1 MKLLN
6 VSKTYYN
13 KNNTVTAL
21 KDINLSFEDQGITF
35 IIGSSG
41 CGKTTLLN
49 IMSGQDQDY
58 EGKVICDGHVEVI
71 EQDIYLFEAMSVY
84 DNLWLICNDKEK
96 INSLL
101 ERFDLVE
108 YANQKVKL
116 LSIGQKKRVQIIR
129 ALLLETQYLLCDEPT
144 AALDH
149 ENGQQV
155 MNTLKEI
162 SKEVGV
168 IVVTHEI
175 ALVDQYASRVI
186 KMDQGIIESDS
197 HQIDNINEI
206 PVKSK
211 ISKQSFKQHF
221 FLATK
226 GSLAR
231 PFELIVKLL
240 LIFTTVFTVFVATS
254 LFTSFSNAVDNKNI
268 WRTSQNII
276 ITEPNE
282 GNDELDVDGKFIDE
296 NFEGY
301 YFYDLYDKADIQLV
315 KDNVEGILG
324 YQCGLNSNRFSMLYG
339 SYFDAKTIDE
349 VKKLVEDGQKKYDE
363 TGQIPFEDF
372 VFYKNQ
378 LGYYMANYPDGN
390 WPKGRII
397 TSDVYYKVFFDEQ
410 GISSNL
416 PGHGVTNTIYIS
428 DLMDFEVIPYQ
439 LFDCTKMELKEGKH
453 PVNDNEIIINDDV
466 AQRLKT
472 YYSLSDISELIGYEC
487 PLNFLFES
495 ETLTNII
502 ITGISYNDNNNENQ
516 IFFRDGAFNQ
526 IVNEFYNI
534 DSDKI
539 KYQFLNFI
547 VDDGVDSQKVVKE
560 LDSILESKESHFVLY
575 NESNMVEQS
584 EYQNPLYFYL
594 FVGALFVGIIIIYI
608 LIQGIHKQRTIK
620 EMIIQRRYGY
630 NSLIIIVIETA
641 IMMMI
646 GGVIQMLSLTYLC
659 NWLNQLANSLN
670 YAIAIDYNYFVY
682 LFSFVIAVI
691 VVMAIEGGLY
701 ALRTKKYQQEL

>member
-71 EQDIYLFEAMSVY
+71 EQDILLFEAMCVY

-186 KMDQGIIESDS
+186 KMNQGVIESDS
-197 HQIDNINEI
+197 HQIDNINEVA
-206 PVKSK
+206 VKSK

-221 FLATK
+221 LLATK

-282 GNDELDVDGKFIDE
+282 GNDEILAASDRYDE
-296 NFEGY
+296 LYNGY
-301 YFYDLYDKADIQLV
+301 YIYDLYDKKDIQLV
-315 KDNVEGILG
+315 KDNVDGVIG
-324 YQCGLNSNRFSMLYG
+324 YRCGLDNERFSLSYG
-339 SYFDAKTIDE
+339 SYFDMKTVDE
-349 VKKLVEDGQKKYDE
+349 VKKMVEDGQKKYDE

-372 VFYKNQ
+372 EYYKNE
-378 LGYYMANYPDGN
+378 LGYYNYTYPNGN
-390 WPKGRII
+390 WPKEPIVINYTYYRAFSRNDEGYVINGDGENNII
-397 TSDVYYKVFFDEQ
+397 YLSDKKDYA
-410 GISSNL
+410 L
-416 PGHGVTNTIYIS
+416 
-428 DLMDFEVIPYQ
+428 IPYQ
-439 LFDCTKMELKEGKH
+439 LFDVKKIALKAGKY
-453 PVNDNEIIINDDV
+453 PVNDNEIIINNDV
-466 AQRLKT
+466 AQELKD
-472 YYSLSDISELIGYEC
+472 YFGLSDIDELIGQEY
-487 PLNFLFES
+487 PYYYKYINK
-495 ETLTNII
+495 II
-502 ITGISYNDNNNENQ
+502 ANLKIVGISYNENDNENQ
-516 IFFRDGAFNQ
+516 VFFREGAFSR
-526 IVNEFYNI
+526 I
-534 DSDKI
+534 DEEYFDTDQEKI

-547 VDDGVDSQKVVKE
+547 IDENADVKKIVEE
-560 LDSILESKESHFVLY
+560 LDSILESKDSHFVLY

-630 NSLIIIVIETA
+630 NSLIVIVIETA

>member
-35 IIGSSG
+35 IIGPSG

-58 EGKVICDGHVEVI
+58 EGEVICDGHVEVI

-101 ERFDLVE
+101 ERFDLVD

-282 GNDELDVDGKFIDE
+282 GNDEILAASDRYDE
-296 NFEGY
+296 LYNGY
-301 YFYDLYDKADIQLV
+301 YIYDLYDKKDIQLV
-315 KDNVEGILG
+315 KDNVDGVIG
-324 YQCGLNSNRFSMLYG
+324 YRCGLDNERFSLSYG
-339 SYFDAKTIDE
+339 SYFDMKTVDE
-349 VKKLVEDGQKKYDE
+349 VKKMVEDGQKKYDE

-372 VFYKNQ
+372 EYYKNE
-378 LGYYMANYPDGN
+378 LGYYNYTYPNGN
-390 WPKGRII
+390 WPKEPIVINYTYYRAFSRNDEGYVINGDGENNII
-397 TSDVYYKVFFDEQ
+397 YLSDKKDYA
-410 GISSNL
+410 L
-416 PGHGVTNTIYIS
+416 
-428 DLMDFEVIPYQ
+428 IPYQ
-439 LFDCTKMELKEGKH
+439 LFDVKKIALKAGKY
-453 PVNDNEIIINDDV
+453 PVNDNEIIINNDV
-466 AQRLKT
+466 AQELKD
-472 YYSLSDISELIGYEC
+472 YFGLSDIDELIGQEY
-487 PLNFLFES
+487 PYYYKYINK
-495 ETLTNII
+495 II
-502 ITGISYNDNNNENQ
+502 ANLKIVGISYNENDNENQ
-516 IFFRDGAFNQ
+516 VFFREGAFSR
-526 IVNEFYNI
+526 I
-534 DSDKI
+534 DEEYFDTDQEKI

-547 VDDGVDSQKVVKE
+547 IDENADVKKIVEE
-560 LDSILESKESHFVLY
+560 LDSILESKDSHFVLY

-630 NSLIIIVIETA
+630 NSLIVIVIETA

>member
-49 IMSGQDQDY
+49 IMSGHDQDY
-58 EGKVICDGHVEVI
+58 EGEVICDGHVEVI

-84 DNLWLICNDKEK
+84 DNLWLICNNKEK

-108 YANQKVKL
+108 YAHQKVKL

-282 GNDELDVDGKFIDE
+282 GNDEILAASDRYDE
-296 NFEGY
+296 LYNGY
-301 YFYDLYDKADIQLV
+301 YIYDLYDKKDIQLV
-315 KDNVEGILG
+315 KDNVDGVIG
-324 YQCGLNSNRFSMLYG
+324 YRCGLDNERFSLSYG
-339 SYFDAKTIDE
+339 SYFDMKTVDE
-349 VKKLVEDGQKKYDE
+349 VKKMVEDGQKKYDE

-372 VFYKNQ
+372 EYYKNE
-378 LGYYMANYPDGN
+378 LGYYNYTYPNGN
-390 WPKGRII
+390 WPKEPIVINYTYYRAFSRNDEGYVINGDGENNII
-397 TSDVYYKVFFDEQ
+397 YLSDKKDYA
-410 GISSNL
+410 L
-416 PGHGVTNTIYIS
+416 
-428 DLMDFEVIPYQ
+428 IPYQ
-439 LFDCTKMELKEGKH
+439 LFDVKKIALKAGKY
-453 PVNDNEIIINDDV
+453 PVNDNEIIINNDV
-466 AQRLKT
+466 AQELKD
-472 YYSLSDISELIGYEC
+472 YFGLSDIDELIGQEY
-487 PLNFLFES
+487 PYYYKYINK
-495 ETLTNII
+495 II
-502 ITGISYNDNNNENQ
+502 ANLKIVGISYNENDNENQ
-516 IFFRDGAFNQ
+516 VFFREGAFSR
-526 IVNEFYNI
+526 I
-534 DSDKI
+534 DEEYFDTDQEKI

-547 VDDGVDSQKVVKE
+547 IDENADVKKIVEE
-560 LDSILESKESHFVLY
+560 LDSILESKDSHFVLY

-682 LFSFVIAVI
+682 LFSFAIAVI

>member
-49 IMSGQDQDY
+49 IMSGHDQDY

-71 EQDIYLFEAMSVY
+71 EQDILLFEAMCVY

-96 INSLL
+96 ISSLL

-197 HQIDNINEI
+197 HQIDNNNEVL
-206 PVKSK
+206 VKSK

-282 GNDELDVDGKFIDE
+282 GNDEILAASDRYDE
-296 NFEGY
+296 LYNGY
-301 YFYDLYDKADIQLV
+301 YIYDLYDKKDIQLV
-315 KDNVEGILG
+315 KDNVDGVIG
-324 YQCGLNSNRFSMLYG
+324 YRCGLDNERFSLSYG
-339 SYFDAKTIDE
+339 SYFDMKTVDE
-349 VKKLVEDGQKKYDE
+349 VKKMVEDGQKKYDE

-372 VFYKNQ
+372 EYYKNE
-378 LGYYMANYPDGN
+378 LGYYNYTYPNGN
-390 WPKGRII
+390 WPKEPIVINYTYYRAFSRNDEGYVINGDGENNII
-397 TSDVYYKVFFDEQ
+397 YLSDKKDYA
-410 GISSNL
+410 L
-416 PGHGVTNTIYIS
+416 
-428 DLMDFEVIPYQ
+428 IPYQ
-439 LFDCTKMELKEGKH
+439 LFDVKKIALKAGKY
-453 PVNDNEIIINDDV
+453 PVNDNEIIINNDV
-466 AQRLKT
+466 AQELKD
-472 YYSLSDISELIGYEC
+472 YFGLSDIDELIGQEY
-487 PLNFLFES
+487 PYYYKYINK
-495 ETLTNII
+495 II
-502 ITGISYNDNNNENQ
+502 ANLKIVGISYNENDNENQ
-516 IFFRDGAFNQ
+516 VFFREGAFSR
-526 IVNEFYNI
+526 I
-534 DSDKI
+534 DEEYFDTDQEKI

-547 VDDGVDSQKVVKE
+547 VDDGVDSQKVVEE

>member
-35 IIGSSG
+35 IIGPSG

-58 EGKVICDGHVEVI
+58 EGEVICDGHVEVI

-101 ERFDLVE
+101 ERFDLVD

-197 HQIDNINEI
+197 HQIDNINEVL
-206 PVKSK
+206 VKSK

-282 GNDELDVDGKFIDE
+282 GNDEILAASDRYDE
-296 NFEGY
+296 LYNGY
-301 YFYDLYDKADIQLV
+301 YIYDLYDKKDIQLV
-315 KDNVEGILG
+315 KDNVDGVIG
-324 YQCGLNSNRFSMLYG
+324 YRCGLDNERFSLSYG
-339 SYFDAKTIDE
+339 SYFDMKTVDE
-349 VKKLVEDGQKKYDE
+349 VKKMVEDGQKKYDE

-372 VFYKNQ
+372 EYYKNE
-378 LGYYMANYPDGN
+378 LGYYNYTYPNGN
-390 WPKGRII
+390 WPKEPIVINYTYYRAFSRNDEGYVINGDGENNII
-397 TSDVYYKVFFDEQ
+397 YLSDKKDYA
-410 GISSNL
+410 L
-416 PGHGVTNTIYIS
+416 
-428 DLMDFEVIPYQ
+428 IPYQ
-439 LFDCTKMELKEGKH
+439 LFDVKKIALKAGKY
-453 PVNDNEIIINDDV
+453 PVNDNEIIINNDV
-466 AQRLKT
+466 AQELKD
-472 YYSLSDISELIGYEC
+472 YFGLSDIDELIGQEY
-487 PLNFLFES
+487 PYYYKYINK
-495 ETLTNII
+495 II
-502 ITGISYNDNNNENQ
+502 ANLKIVGISYNENDNENQ
-516 IFFRDGAFNQ
+516 VFFREGAFSR
-526 IVNEFYNI
+526 I
-534 DSDKI
+534 DEEYFDTDQEKI

-547 VDDGVDSQKVVKE
+547 IDENADVKKIVEE
-560 LDSILESKESHFVLY
+560 LDSILESKDSHFVLY

>member
-35 IIGSSG
+35 IIGPSG

-58 EGKVICDGHVEVI
+58 EGEVICDGHVEVI

-101 ERFDLVE
+101 ERFDLVD

-197 HQIDNINEI
+197 HQIDNINEVL
-206 PVKSK
+206 VKSK

-282 GNDELDVDGKFIDE
+282 GNDEILAASDRYDE
-296 NFEGY
+296 LYNGY
-301 YFYDLYDKADIQLV
+301 YIYDLYDKNDIQLV
-315 KDNVEGILG
+315 KDNVDGVIG
-324 YQCGLNSNRFSMLYG
+324 YRCGLDNERFSLSYG
-339 SYFDAKTIDE
+339 SYFDMKTVDE
-349 VKKLVEDGQKKYDE
+349 VKKMVEDGQKKYDE

-372 VFYKNQ
+372 EYYKNE
-378 LGYYMANYPDGN
+378 LGYYNYTYPNGN
-390 WPKGRII
+390 WPKEPIVINYTYYRAFSRNDEGYVINGDGENNII
-397 TSDVYYKVFFDEQ
+397 YLSDKKDYA
-410 GISSNL
+410 L
-416 PGHGVTNTIYIS
+416 
-428 DLMDFEVIPYQ
+428 IPYQ
-439 LFDCTKMELKEGKH
+439 LFDVKKIALKAGKY
-453 PVNDNEIIINDDV
+453 PVNDNEIIINNDV
-466 AQRLKT
+466 AQELKD
-472 YYSLSDISELIGYEC
+472 YFGLSDIDELIGQEY
-487 PLNFLFES
+487 PYYYKYINKVIANLK
-495 ETLTNII
+495 IV
-502 ITGISYNDNNNENQ
+502 GISYNENDNENQ
-516 IFFRDGAFNQ
+516 VFFREGAFSR
-526 IVNEFYNI
+526 I
-534 DSDKI
+534 DEEYFDTDQEKI

-547 VDDGVDSQKVVKE
+547 IDENADVKKIVEE
-560 LDSILESKESHFVLY
+560 LDSILESKDSHFVLY

>member
-49 IMSGQDQDY
+49 IMSCQDQEY
-58 EGKVICDGHVEVI
+58 EGEVICDGHVEVI

-186 KMDQGIIESDS
+186 KMNQGVIESDS
-197 HQIDNINEI
+197 HQIDNINEVA
-206 PVKSK
+206 VKSK

-221 FLATK
+221 LLATK

-282 GNDELDVDGKFIDE
+282 GNDEILAASDRYDE
-296 NFEGY
+296 LYNGY
-301 YFYDLYDKADIQLV
+301 YIYDLYDKKDIQLV
-315 KDNVEGILG
+315 KDNVDGVIG
-324 YQCGLNSNRFSMLYG
+324 YRYGLDNERFSLSYG
-339 SYFDAKTIDE
+339 SYFDMKTVDE
-349 VKKLVEDGQKKYDE
+349 VKKMVEDGQKKYDE

-372 VFYKNQ
+372 EYYKNE
-378 LGYYMANYPDGN
+378 LGYYNYTYPNGN
-390 WPKGRII
+390 WPKEPIVINYTYYRAFSRNDEGYVINGDGENNII
-397 TSDVYYKVFFDEQ
+397 YLSDKKDYA
-410 GISSNL
+410 L
-416 PGHGVTNTIYIS
+416 
-428 DLMDFEVIPYQ
+428 IPYQ
-439 LFDCTKMELKEGKH
+439 LFDVKKIALKAGKY
-453 PVNDNEIIINDDV
+453 PVNDNEIIINNDV
-466 AQRLKT
+466 AQELKD
-472 YYSLSDISELIGYEC
+472 YFGLSDIDELIGQEY
-487 PLNFLFES
+487 PYYYKYINKVIANLK
-495 ETLTNII
+495 IV
-502 ITGISYNDNNNENQ
+502 GISYNENDNENQ
-516 IFFRDGAFNQ
+516 VFFREGAFSR
-526 IVNEFYNI
+526 I
-534 DSDKI
+534 DEEYFDTDQEKI

-547 VDDGVDSQKVVKE
+547 IDENADVKKIVEE

-701 ALRTKKYQQEL
+701 AFRTKKYQQ

>member
-35 IIGSSG
+35 IIGPSG

-58 EGKVICDGHVEVI
+58 EGEVICDGHVEVI

-101 ERFDLVE
+101 ERFDLVD

-282 GNDELDVDGKFIDE
+282 GNDEILAASDRYDE
-296 NFEGY
+296 LYNGY
-301 YFYDLYDKADIQLV
+301 YIYDLYDKKDIQLV
-315 KDNVEGILG
+315 KDNVDGVIG
-324 YQCGLNSNRFSMLYG
+324 YRCGLDNERFSLSYG
-339 SYFDAKTIDE
+339 SYFDMKTVDE
-349 VKKLVEDGQKKYDE
+349 VKKMVEDGQKKYDE

-372 VFYKNQ
+372 EYYKNE
-378 LGYYMANYPDGN
+378 LGYYNYTYPNGN
-390 WPKGRII
+390 WPKEPIVINYTYYRAFSRNDEGYVINGDGENNII
-397 TSDVYYKVFFDEQ
+397 YLSDKKDYA
-410 GISSNL
+410 L
-416 PGHGVTNTIYIS
+416 
-428 DLMDFEVIPYQ
+428 IPYQ
-439 LFDCTKMELKEGKH
+439 LFDVKKIALKAGKY
-453 PVNDNEIIINDDV
+453 PVNDNEIIINNDV
-466 AQRLKT
+466 AQELKD
-472 YYSLSDISELIGYEC
+472 YFGLSDIDELIGQEY
-487 PLNFLFES
+487 PYYYKYINK
-495 ETLTNII
+495 II
-502 ITGISYNDNNNENQ
+502 ANLKIVGISYNENDNENQ
-516 IFFRDGAFNQ
+516 VFFREGAFSR
-526 IVNEFYNI
+526 I
-534 DSDKI
+534 DEEYFDTDQEKI

-547 VDDGVDSQKVVKE
+547 IDENADVKKIVEE
-560 LDSILESKESHFVLY
+560 LDSILESKDSHFVLY

-682 LFSFVIAVI
+682 LFSFAIAVI